1 MNLEQMRALH
11 AKDPANYGNPDNCT
25 VNHTGDAKP
34 IPFTNFYGATVPAA
48 WYQLLHLSAGMG
60 KMKVQSMVKEAV
72 EAIASPDE
80 QLVMAN
86 NEGVTRSHIVRRLI
100 KEAFPWLPEWNYE
113 MYKRKA
119 MKNTPKAPSM
129 VKAKEETDAKILQ
142 RAATE
147 SRQVFSPEV
156 YAELVEL
163 ARMKDMS
170 PDEYIKA
177 MITKHVEKYMEK

>member
-1 MNLEQMRALH
+1 MDLEQMRALH
-11 AKDPANYGNPDNCT
+11 AKDP
-25 VNHTGDAKP
+25 
-34 IPFTNFYGATVPAA
+34 TNFGDPDMYVAKHTADRKPYEHSNIYGTTLPDT
-48 WYQLLHLSAGMG
+48 WCLLLQLCANVSGRKL
-60 KMKVQSMVKEAV
+60 QPMVKEAV

-86 NEGVTRSHIVRRLI
+86 KEGVTRSHIVRRLI
-100 KEAFPWLPEWNYE
+100 TEAFPWLPEWNYE
-113 MYKRKA
+113 KYKRKA
-119 MKNTPKAPSM
+119 MKNTPKAPSI
-129 VKAKEETDAKILQ
+129 VKAKEETDAKVLQ

-147 SRQVFSPEV
+147 SRQVYSSEV

-177 MITKHVEKYMEK
+177 MITKHAEKSMGK